1 MGCLGIL
8 RVPAVTPSPW
18 TLLPLLKNPT
28 LKTCPL
34 MSTGVVLG
42 FSYRQI
48 EAIGICLG
56 AFDTWAQFFFSR
68 LTGETHTWP
77 WRRFPERF
85 WLQQF
90 VSGVGNHFWK
100 QLIRSWAKYYKSIT
114 WMFRSFWRAG
124 IPLQNPPIWGNYS
137 AKKSRCKWPSIWWFF
152 FPTQEVTTRQLEN
165 LESWHSKEWVE
176 LQK

>member
-1 MGCLGIL
+1 MFPMGCLGTL

-28 LKTCPL
+28 LETCPL
-34 MSTGVVLG
+34 TSTGVVLG

-56 AFDTWAQFFFSR
+56 AFDTWAQFFSV

-90 VSGVGNHFWK
+90 VSGVGK
-100 QLIRSWAKYYKSIT
+100 PLLKTVRSWANHCKSIT

-124 IPLQNPPIWGNYS
+124 IPLRNPPIWGDYS
-137 AKKSRCKWPSIWWFF
+137 AGKSFF
-152 FPTQEVTTRQLEN
+152 SRTQEVTTRQLEN
-165 LESWHSKEWVE
+165 LD
-176 LQK
+176 LTQ